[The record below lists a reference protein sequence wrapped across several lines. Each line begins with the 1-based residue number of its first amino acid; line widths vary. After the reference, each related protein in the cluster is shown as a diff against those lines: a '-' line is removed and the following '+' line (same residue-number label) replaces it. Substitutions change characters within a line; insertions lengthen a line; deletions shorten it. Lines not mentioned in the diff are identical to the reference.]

1 MAWRTVFGGL
11 AAGDQNLSLFDQ
23 QFNDIGLLTVVPC
36 TATGT
41 NSIAL
46 APNGF
51 TATQSSYANYQLYS
65 FVAANN
71 STGNVSV
78 NVNSIGALNLY
89 QTDGAT
95 QAGSGSVVAGAY
107 YVIAYN
113 SALNSNAGGFQF
125 VAPPPSATTNP
136 TTPTIQSFTSGSAQT
151 YTTPAGAKWLRVI
164 IVGGGGGGGGTGA
177 GFGTGG
183 TGGTTT
189 FGSTTAIGGSGGVG
203 ANSEIYNLGGVGG
216 TGGATST
223 GTVVNRVTGQ
233 QGGEG
238 QLGVSTGGGYGGNSP
253 LFNGGAYGLGTNASI
268 RATTN
273 GVAGIANTG
282 GGGSG
287 ASNATVAVA
296 GGGGG
301 SGEFVEFLISAPSA
315 TYTYTVGTAGAAGT
329 GAQTGGAGAA
339 GKIIVEEHYNY

>member
-1 MAWRTVFGGL
+1 MAWRTVFGNL
-11 AAGDQNLSLFDQ
+11 AAGDQSLSLFDQ
-23 QFNDIGLLTVVPC
+23 QNNDVGLLTVVPC

-41 NSIAL
+41 NAIAL

-65 FVAANN
+65 FIAANS
-71 STGNVSV
+71 STGSVTV

-95 QAGSGSVVAGAY
+95 QAGSGSIVAGAY
-107 YVIAYN
+107 YIISYN
-113 SALNSNAGGFQF
+113 SALNSNAGGFQL
-125 VAPPPSATTNP
+125 VAPLSSASLLATA
-136 TTPTIQSFTSGSAQT
+136 PTIQSFTSGSAQT
-151 YTTPAGAKWLRVI
+151 YTTPAGVKWLRVI
-164 IVGGGGGGGGTGA
+164 IVGGGGGGGGMGA

-203 ANSEIYNLGGVGG
+203 SNSEVINAGGVGG
-216 TGGATST
+216 TGGTTAT
-223 GTVVNRVTGQ
+223 GTAINRVTG
-233 QGGEG
+233 
-238 QLGVSTGGGYGGNSP
+238 STGGPGQVGAAMQSGYGASS
-253 LFNGGAYGLGTNASI
+253 LFGGGAPYILIAAGIGV
-268 RATTN
+268 TTSN

-287 ASNATVAVA
+287 AGNSTAAAT

-315 TYTYTVGTAGAAGT
+315 IYTYTVGTAGTAGT